1 MARDVFH
8 DAVKRALEK
17 DSWTITDDPLFFRFE
32 GRNIFMDLGA
42 ESLIGAR
49 QAGRR
54 IAVEVKSFFSPSPP
68 NEFHGVLGQ
77 FLNYQFILDRMDL
90 ERTLYIAVPE
100 DTFKNFFLRSTI
112 VQTQIERFDTQILVY
127 SLDRSEVVLWQ
138 E

>member
-8 DAVKRALEK
+8 DAVKQALEK
-17 DSWTITDDPLFFRFE
+17 DGWTITDDPLFFRFE

-54 IAVEVKSFFSPSPP
+54 IAVEVKSFVSPSPLS
-68 NEFHGVLGQ
+68 EFHGVLGQ

-112 VQTQIERFDTQILVY
+112 VQTQIERFDIRILVY
-127 SLDRSEVVLWQ
+127 SPDRSEVVLWQ